1 MNVKRRLRTRSTAP
15 ATEPLGARSLRLQA
29 GRARRRLLSFVVATA
44 LVASGGAVVMAVAP
58 AESAQAAT
66 LGPITTSFEIDGN
79 TAPNG
84 GLDWNNV
91 VGSTP
96 KPPYAAGGGASTGI
110 LDAQRTADS
119 GATLGSP
126 GTCGASEMQS
136 VFPGG
141 AKVDQNP
148 WPGLITNS
156 ANAKGDACTGGSAYE
171 VVTVGGVP
179 HTIFY
184 AYWTR
189 LSGNGDMTS
198 YEVFEGPAAGRSDD
212 YLIEFNYDPSGNPN
226 TSLRIL
232 GWDGNSWEP
241 TGAPIVYQ
249 AAVGGNT
256 DTNTSGTDATFGEM
270 AVDLTASGL
279 LPSDGA
285 CRTFLDAGFITRTG
299 NSDTATLQDRLV
311 SSDPI
316 TLSNCGNLVVKKA
329 GTAGAPNASFN
340 YSVTRAGG
348 AAVHDGTLT
357 GPGAGQTPAG
367 DAVAGNAGL
376 GAPIGVGDTHN
387 WGNVFAGTNYSLT
400 EATPPAPW
408 AFQSTVCTVTNPAT
422 NQLETYTNPAAF
434 AIYIGATTTCTI
446 TNVTSG
452 VKITKVA
459 RGDAATFDYTVTGQ
473 QGNVQV
479 AGNSSSQAFY
489 YTPGTSVTITELPE
503 PGLPSWKL
511 TGIDCTGDGEVTSL
525 PNGTATVTTVAGQVL
540 ECTYTNRQDGQ
551 IKIIKNVAGDN
562 GTFNFTTTGS
572 GLSNFDL
579 TTVGGTAEKLFSS
592 VAPGAYSVTETSPAP
607 LYDLTNLSCVEDV
620 TQDSVGTVAN
630 GKAVINVQ
638 PGELVTC
645 TYTNTQRGNIIV
657 TKQTNPDGSAESF
670 GFTLTGQADF
680 SLKDGGSKS
689 FTNIVPGAYTLAELA
704 KAGWDVTSMTC
715 TGENPTTDSPIAIT
729 LSPGETVECTVLN
742 TATKGGV
749 TVEKKVTGVPAGYA
763 WSFPITISP
772 EVPGQPGTRNAT
784 NLVPKVGW
792 TDLDVGVTYTLTEG
806 SLDGWDEG
814 DITCTGLADKDANA
828 EGFQFTVTP
837 GLALVCE
844 VTNDAEPGEVSV
856 EKTVSGVSDDTE
868 WSFDL
873 TIDPSAGVLPGA
885 TQAVSGTGN
894 TTDTVTWTNLAVGTE
909 YTITEALPDGWT
921 GGVVDCGPDS
931 NPQKDGDQ
939 FVVTP
944 GLELDCTVRNEAV
957 PASAKVTKTSVGAG
971 GSFTFVLTPVDP
983 SGDKVEQTVTTAV
996 GGGSGSTTF
1005 TALVPGTKYS
1015 IAEKAPGDDWV
1026 VGALVCEVTHAGDD
1040 TAEGIDES
1048 GFTVEPGD
1056 VFDCTITNTAKGKI
1070 IIVKNID
1077 GADGIFE
1084 FTGNWPGTSDFEI
1097 ETDEGTGQA
1106 EFSNV
1111 VAGSYTVTEVLSSA
1125 YVGELI
1131 GCAESRPGGA
1141 DGGSSVQGLIGSIDL
1156 DPGETITCTY
1166 SNTELG
1172 KIIVD
1177 KNVTF
1182 DSNQSF
1188 DFEYTEDAGTT
1199 SFALTGSADPW
1210 ESSLLEP
1217 GTYSIEELGE
1227 TNWKLQSLECVGSNG
1242 VVYDDGLATITLLA
1256 GEVVTCTYVNTP
1268 DTGDVT
1274 VRKIVEGVPA
1284 GYDFDFVI
1292 EISPQVGDQDV
1303 QQHVTDE
1310 DPSVSW
1316 NELVVGETYTLTES
1330 PQDGWV
1336 EGDFTCNGG
1345 DLEDADEE
1353 LDGFQFVVTP
1363 GLSVS
1368 CTITNTAEPG
1378 DVTVTKHVS
1387 GVPDGFEWSFPLTI
1401 TPADGVLPGAEQIV
1415 SGTGN
1420 VTDTVTWTNLAIGT
1434 VYTVDEGELPEGWSG
1449 GEVVCD
1455 DDDPSTVG
1463 GQFVATPGASLSCEV
1478 TNDVV
1483 APTGLITKELV
1494 SIEQATDGTWDLVY
1508 EVKVTNQSP
1517 VAPLIYD
1524 LDDQPYFGVGIV
1536 INEGSAEGPSEEAAD
1551 WDPTAPPNYVL
1562 ADDASLAASDT
1573 ATYTIT
1579 INATAGAEVY
1589 ETSQQLC
1596 QEGDT
1601 SAGGFRNTAFL
1612 TVGEGEPQPA
1622 TACDEPGLTTVE
1634 KELIGSPV
1642 LGADGDWTVTYE
1654 VTVTNQSDVHDQFYD
1669 LEDDLGFP
1677 EGVEI
1682 VSADATTDAPDTGPG
1697 VDIGDWN
1704 GDSETTLADDAPIA
1718 KSAVHTYT
1726 IVVVADVEDITDIDD
1741 VTCLASTSGRGFFN
1755 EAELVNGTIISP
1767 VEDCDTIPVG
1777 QITMSKAVDLSA
1789 FDGIDLADLG
1799 LPGDLVQLAAKDWLL
1814 TGAGADAMVA
1824 LLGNAGT
1831 VFTVPTGEYA
1841 LSETPTLEASAH
1853 PLLAYFFSQGA
1864 DGWGCSVGGDARE
1877 STALASVEVGELT
1890 SCDLTNRAELVDV
1903 GIVKEFQLDEGETAV
1918 EGGDTFDYVL
1928 TVTNNG
1934 SIDVPAL
1941 DVTDLVDPEL
1951 EVTGPATF
1959 TDELGDPAVGWAQ
1972 TSGATDNAFAAHG
1985 DGPFAPGFVV
1995 TITIPVKLP
2004 VPEPVGVPD
2013 VATPGEPAPPTPVID
2028 LDDIPNEACV
2038 AITQPD
2044 PEVDRSSGPL
2054 ADLIAGNNCDDVDVP
2069 KKAIDPAAYVRCV
2082 NDVPYLYYDI
2092 AVSENV
2098 EPDVITVTWT
2108 SGDGTLTEEFEIPWD
2123 ERNGRLLWPGA
2134 ELDENGI
2141 PIMWPGWR
2149 PITEAD
2155 LTADP
2160 PLQRFLDLVFD
2171 PSLPDAPWHDEV
2183 NPSTITFSI
2192 NPSQSVLAV
2201 YPQATPACA
2210 IEREPALDIVKTA
2223 SVTQANP
2230 GADFSYSLQVTST
2243 GIGAADPV
2251 ELFDEIP
2258 ADLRVDSISTDAAP
2272 AFPRWENCDVT
2283 GEDSAGYGGTLHCDL
2298 VGVLGPNM
2306 PAAPPVVL
2314 GVHLNSG
2321 TKASSVDNT
2330 GEVCWQDADAPAEE
2344 TPVVLCDDSS
2354 VTVKVPQPMA
2364 VTGFAGEP
2372 YIWLGAL
2379 LLLLGGAFVGGSY
2392 VLRRRRAGASV

>member
-1 MNVKRRLRTRSTAP
+1 
-15 ATEPLGARSLRLQA
+15 
-29 GRARRRLLSFVVATA
+29 
-44 LVASGGAVVMAVAP
+44 MAVAP
-58 AESAQAAT
+58 AESARAAT

-79 TAPNG
+79 
-84 GLDWNNV
+84 
-91 VGSTP
+91 
-96 KPPYAAGGGASTGI
+96 KPASTGVDWDTV
-110 LDAQRTADS
+110 LDGTPTTAPYITASGHQSSGIIDASFAYDS
-119 GATLGSP
+119 GASAADCTG
-126 GTCGASEMQS
+126 GVDNT
-136 VFPGG
+136 VFAGG
-141 AKVDQNP
+141 DKIDDNP
-148 WPGLITNS
+148 WTPNAS
-156 ANAKGDACTGGSAYE
+156 PEPNAKGDGCSTASAYE
-171 VVTVGGVP
+171 IVDVGGVP
-179 HTIFY
+179 HYILY
-184 AYWTR
+184 QYWTR
-189 LSGNGDMTS
+189 LQGLGDMTT
-198 YEVFEGPAAGRSDD
+198 YQVLAGPDPSTFDDD
-212 YLIEFNYDPSGNPN
+212 YLVEFDYQSSGPTTNV
-226 TSLRIL
+226 RIL
-232 GWDGNSWEP
+232 DWDGNSWEP
-241 TGAPIVYQ
+241 IGASFPWQ
-249 AAVGGNT
+249 AQVGKNT
-256 DTNTSGTDATFGEM
+256 DTPSTGNDATFGEL
-270 AVDLTASGL
+270 AVDLTAAGVL
-279 LPSDGA
+279 GTGT
-285 CRTFLDAGFITRTG
+285 CRTFTVDGFITRTG
-299 NSDTATLQDRLV
+299 NNQQASTEDIVR
-311 SSDPI
+311 DPSP
-316 TLSNCGNLVVKKA
+316 LSVSNCGGLVVKKA
-329 GTAGAPNASFN
+329 GSPAGAPDAAFN
-340 YSVTRAGG
+340 YAVTRTGAGQ
-348 AAVHDGTLT
+348 VHDGTLAVS
-357 GPGAGQTPAG
+357 PGGTTDTVG
-367 DAVAGNAGL
+367 GNNGL
-376 GAPIGVGDTHN
+376 GSTIGLDDTHT
-387 WGNVFAGTNYSLT
+387 WSNVFAGNDYQIS
-400 EATPPAPW
+400 ESAPPAPW
-408 AFQSTVCTVTNPAT
+408 ALQGYSCTVVNPTTQQTETTTNGSFK
-422 NQLETYTNPAAF
+422 LYV
-434 AIYIGATTTCTI
+434 GATTTCTI

-459 RGDAATFDYTVTGQ
+459 QGDAATFDYTVTGQ

-479 AGNSSSQAFY
+479 AGNSSSQVFY
-489 YTPGTSVTITELPE
+489 YTPGTPVTITELPE
-503 PGLPSWKL
+503 PGLPAWKL
-511 TGIDCTGDGEVTSL
+511 TGIECTGDGEVTSL

-551 IKIIKNVAGDN
+551 IKIIKNVAGAN
-562 GTFNFTTTGS
+562 GTFEFTTTGT
-572 GLSNFDL
+572 GLSDFDL
-579 TTVGGTAEKLFSS
+579 TTVGGTGEKLFSS
-592 VAPGAYSVTETSPAP
+592 VAPGAYTVTETSPAP

-620 TQDSVGTVAN
+620 TGDSVATVAN
-630 GKAVINVQ
+630 GKSVINVQ

-645 TYTNTQRGNIIV
+645 TYTNTQRGNIVV

-670 GFTLTGQADF
+670 DFTLTGQTGF
-680 SLKDGGSKS
+680 SLQDGGSKA
-689 FTNIVPGAYTLAELA
+689 FNNIVPGAYALAELA

-749 TVEKKVTGVPAGYA
+749 TVEKKVTGVPDDYA
-763 WSFPITISP
+763 WSFPISISP
-772 EVPGQPGTRNAT
+772 EVPGQPGTRDAT
-784 NLVPKVGW
+784 NVVPKVGW

-806 SLDGWDEG
+806 NLEGWDEG
-814 DITCTGLADKDANA
+814 DITCTGITDKDPNA
-828 EGFQFTVTP
+828 AGFQFTVTP

-873 TIDPSAGVLPGA
+873 TIDPSTGVLPSA

-894 TTDTVTWTNLAVGTE
+894 TTDTVTWTNLDVGTE
-909 YTITEALPDGWT
+909 YTITEELPDGWT

-939 FVVTP
+939 FLVTP
-944 GLELDCTVRNEAV
+944 GFELECTVRNEAV

-971 GSFTFVLTPVDP
+971 GSFTFVLTPIDP
-983 SGDKVEQTVTTAV
+983 SGDTVEQTVVTDV
-996 GGGSGSTTF
+996 GGGTGATTF
-1005 TALVPGTKYS
+1005 ADLVPGTEYS

-1056 VFDCTITNTAKGKI
+1056 VFECTITNTAKGKI

-1077 GADGIFE
+1077 GADGTFD

-1097 ETDEGTGQA
+1097 ETENGTGQV
-1106 EFSNV
+1106 EYSNV
-1111 VAGSYTVTEVLSSA
+1111 VAGSYTVTEVLTSSH
-1125 YVGELI
+1125 VGELQA
-1131 GCAESRPGGA
+1131 CVESRPGGA
-1141 DGGSSVQGLIGSIDL
+1141 DNGSSVQGLIGSIDL

-1166 SNTELG
+1166 SNTQLG

-1188 DFEYTEDAGTT
+1188 DFEYTEEAGTT

-1210 ESSLLEP
+1210 ESDLLEP

-1227 TNWKLQSLECVGSNG
+1227 TNWQLQSLECVGSDG
-1242 VVYDDGLATITLLA
+1242 VEYDDGMATIELLA

-1274 VRKIVEGVPA
+1274 VRKIVDDVPA

-1310 DPSVSW
+1310 DSSVTW
-1316 NELVVGETYTLTES
+1316 TDLVVGETYTLTET

-1345 DLEDADEE
+1345 NLEDADDE
-1353 LDGFQFVVTP
+1353 LDGFQFLVTP
-1363 GLSVS
+1363 GLSLS

-1378 DVTVTKHVS
+1378 DVTVTKHVT

-1401 TPADGVLPGAEQIV
+1401 SPADGVLPDDEQTV
-1415 SGTGN
+1415 SGTGDE
-1420 VTDTVTWTNLAIGT
+1420 TDSVTWTNLEIGT
-1434 VYTVDEGELPEGWSG
+1434 VYTVEEGELPEGWSG
-1449 GEVVCD
+1449 GEVVCED
-1455 DDDPSTVG
+1455 SDPQTVG
-1463 GQFVATPGASLSCEV
+1463 NQFVATPGASLTCDV

-1508 EVKVTNQSP
+1508 EVEVTNQSP
-1517 VAPLIYD
+1517 IAPLIYD

-1536 INEGSAEGPSEEAAD
+1536 INEGSAEGPSEEAAT

-1601 SAGGFRNTAFL
+1601 EAGGFRNTAFL
-1612 TVGEGEPQPA
+1612 TVGEGDPQPA
-1622 TACDEPGLTTVE
+1622 SDCDEPGRTTVT

-1642 LGADGDWTVTYE
+1642 LGDDRNWTVTYE
-1654 VTVTNQSDVHDQFYD
+1654 VTVTNQSDLHDQYYD

-1697 VDIGDWN
+1697 VDVGDWN
-1704 GDSETTLADDAPIA
+1704 GDTETTLADDAPIA

-1726 IVVVADVEDITDIDD
+1726 IVVVADVTDITDIDD
-1741 VTCLASTSGRGFFN
+1741 VTCLATTSGHGFFN
-1755 EAELVNGTIISP
+1755 EASLLNGTITEEVS
-1767 VEDCDTIPVG
+1767 DCATIPVG
-1777 QITMSKAVDLSA
+1777 RITLLKTVDVSAFAGIDIDDLGFGDITMLTANDWNLSGSGDTRTVAAV
-1789 FDGIDLADLG
+1789 GG
-1799 LPGDLVQLAAKDWLL
+1799 
-1814 TGAGADAMVA
+1814 
-1824 LLGNAGT
+1824 AGT
-1831 VFTVPTGEYA
+1831 VFTVPTGDYLLDEA
-1841 LSETPTLEASAH
+1841 ASLEVEDH
-1853 PLLAYFFSQGA
+1853 PLLAYFFAQGWRC
-1864 DGWGCSVGGDARE
+1864 DGDE
-1877 STALASVEVGELT
+1877 TTTATVNLGELT
-1890 SCDLTNRAELVDV
+1890 SCSLVNKAELVDV
-1903 GIVKEFQLDEGETAV
+1903 GIEKEYQLDEGETAV

-1928 TVTNNG
+1928 TVTNHG

-1959 TDELGDPAVGWAQ
+1959 ADQQGDPATGWEQ
-1972 TSGATDNAFAAHG
+1972 TSGDTDNAFAAHG

-2004 VPEPVGVPD
+2004 VPDPVGVPD

-2028 LDDIPNEACV
+2028 LDDIPNQACV
-2038 AITQPD
+2038 AISQPD
-2044 PEVDRSSGPL
+2044 PEADRSSGTL

-2123 ERNGRLLWPGA
+2123 DRSGRLLWPGA

-2160 PLQRFLDLVFD
+2160 PLERFLDLVFD
-2171 PSLPDAPWHDEV
+2171 PTLPDAPWHDEV

-2223 SVTQANP
+2223 SVSQANP

-2258 ADLRVDSISTDAAP
+2258 ANLRVDSITTDAAP
-2272 AFPRWENCDVT
+2272 AFPRWENCEVT

-2298 VGVLGPNM
+2298 VGVLGPNV

-2314 GVHLNSG
+2314 GVHLDSG
-2321 TKASSVDNT
+2321 TKVSSIDNT

-2344 TPVVLCDDSS
+2344 TPVVLCDDST
-2354 VTVKVPQPMA
+2354 VTVRVPQPMA

-2372 YIWLGAL
+2372 YIWVGAL
-2379 LLLLGGAFVGGSY
+2379 LLLLGGVFVGGTY
-2392 VLRRRRAGASV
+2392 VVRRRRAGAEV